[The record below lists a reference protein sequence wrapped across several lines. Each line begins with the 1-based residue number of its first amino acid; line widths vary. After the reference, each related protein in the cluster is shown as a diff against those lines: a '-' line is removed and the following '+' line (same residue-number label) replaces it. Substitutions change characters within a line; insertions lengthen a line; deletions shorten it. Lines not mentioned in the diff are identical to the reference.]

1 MNPSP
6 QTTAANNRYWMIAV
20 AVFFLGWVFIYA
32 GRMLVSPVMIE
43 IGKTYGIGA
52 AAVGG
57 IMSLFYLA
65 YTGLQV
71 PSGIVGDI
79 VGRKRVLVIG
89 FMLYALFVAMVYFAN
104 SYAMFIIFWM
114 IAGAAQGSYY
124 GPQYALSSE
133 AIPPKH
139 LAVGSAIIG
148 SGMSF
153 GIALGYEVSS
163 RSYNAG
169 NDWRVAFVYMAIPI
183 FIVALL
189 ILFFIKERVSTA
201 GSADSVATETKKKGI
216 TMDDFLSLFKRRN
229 LVMAYIAIF
238 CSIYGF
244 FVIITW
250 LPYYLEMERGM
261 DKAVAS
267 RVASIVPWLSIIGTI
282 FFSWVSDRLG
292 KRKAVALF
300 MLPLSL
306 LSIFGIVY
314 SGNLANN
321 ETASTILGLAT
332 NPQNI
337 LLLVVLVL
345 YGFIGKISLNPVLL
359 ALTAENVPK
368 SLLSTAFGLYNFL
381 GMCGSILAPW
391 MTGLIA
397 EKTGNLNASFY
408 VAAAVTVIGIVAL
421 LFVDESKNLNQ
432 QAG

>member
-1 MNPSP
+1 MSSTTQSP
-6 QTTAANNRYWMIAV
+6 NVNNKYWMVAV
-20 AVFFLGWVFIYA
+20 AIFFLGWVFIYA
-32 GRMLVSPVMIE
+32 GRSLLSPVMAE
-43 IGKTYGIGA
+43 IGATYDITL

-57 IMSLFYLA
+57 VVSLFFLA

-71 PSGIVGDI
+71 PSGIIGDKI
-79 VGRKRVLVIG
+79 GRKRVLVIG
-89 FMLYALFVAMVYFAN
+89 FMLYALFVGLVYFAN
-104 SYAMFIIFWM
+104 TYALFVIIWM

-148 SGMSF
+148 AGMSF

-163 RSYNAG
+163 YSYNAG
-169 NDWRVAFVYMAIPI
+169 NDWRMAFVYMAIPI
-183 FIVALL
+183 FITALL
-189 ILFFIKERVSTA
+189 ILFFIKEKVTNVGTSQ
-201 GSADSVATETKKKGI
+201 TETTEKKKSI
-216 TMDDFLSLFKRRN
+216 TLEDFLSLFKRRN

-250 LPYYLEMERGM
+250 LPTYLETERGM
-261 DKAVAS
+261 NKEVAS

-314 SGNLANN
+314 SGNLDNS
-321 ETASTILGLAT
+321 TTGSTILGLAT

-391 MTGLIA
+391 MTGFIA
-397 EKTGNLNASFY
+397 TKTGNLNASFY
-408 VAAAVTVIGIVAL
+408 VAAAVTVIGIIAL
-421 LFVDESKNLNQ
+421 LFVDESKNLNKRE
-432 QAG
+432 A

>member
-1 MNPSP
+1 MSSTQQSP
-6 QTTAANNRYWMIAV
+6 NVSSKYWMVAV

-32 GRMLVSPVMIE
+32 GRMLVSPVMSE

-79 VGRKRVLVIG
+79 IGRKRVLVIG
-89 FMLYALFVAMVYFAN
+89 FMIYALFVAMVYFAN

-148 SGMSF
+148 AGMSF

-163 RSYNAG
+163 RSFNAG
-169 NDWRVAFVYMAIPI
+169 NDWRMAFVYMAIPI
-183 FIVALL
+183 FVVALL
-189 ILFFIKERVSTA
+189 ILFFIKERVNNVNTA
-201 GSADSVATETKKKGI
+201 QTATTEKKKGI
-216 TMDDFLSLFKRRN
+216 TLTDFLSLFKRRN

-314 SGNLANN
+314 SGNLDNS
-321 ETASTILGLAT
+321 TTTSTILGLAT

-337 LLLVVLVL
+337 LLLCVLVL

-391 MTGLIA
+391 MTGFIA

-408 VAAAVTVIGIVAL
+408 VAAAVTVIGILAL
-421 LFVDESKNLNQ
+421 LFVDESKNLNKKT
-432 QAG
+432 A

>member
-1 MNPSP
+1 MSSTQQSP
-6 QTTAANNRYWMIAV
+6 NVSSKYWMVAV

-32 GRMLVSPVMIE
+32 GRMLVSPVMSE

-79 VGRKRVLVIG
+79 IGRKRVLVIG
-89 FMLYALFVAMVYFAN
+89 FMIYALFVAMVYFAN

-148 SGMSF
+148 AGMSF

-163 RSYNAG
+163 RSFNAG
-169 NDWRVAFVYMAIPI
+169 NDWRMAFVYMAIPI
-183 FIVALL
+183 FVVALL
-189 ILFFIKERVSTA
+189 ILFFIKERVNNVNTA
-201 GSADSVATETKKKGI
+201 QTATTEKKKGI
-216 TMDDFLSLFKRRN
+216 TLTDFLSLFKRRN

-314 SGNLANN
+314 SGNLDNS
-321 ETASTILGLAT
+321 TTTSTILGLAT

-337 LLLVVLVL
+337 LLLCVLVL

-391 MTGLIA
+391 MTGFIA

-408 VAAAVTVIGIVAL
+408 VAAAVTVIGILAL
-421 LFVDESKNLNQ
+421 LFVDESKNLNKKTV
-432 QAG
+432 